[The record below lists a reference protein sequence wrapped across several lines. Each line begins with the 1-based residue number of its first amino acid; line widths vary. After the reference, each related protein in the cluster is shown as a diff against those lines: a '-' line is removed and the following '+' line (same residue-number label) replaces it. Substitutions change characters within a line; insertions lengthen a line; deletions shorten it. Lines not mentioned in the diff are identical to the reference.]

1 MEAYSYINHT
11 NNRKMKK
18 KYLIIT
24 LFIFLAVTSMFM
36 YLMISENM
44 EAFITQFKWFMRI
57 TSPFFMIYLIYIG
70 SKK

>member
-1 MEAYSYINHT
+1 
-11 NNRKMKK
+11 MKK
-18 KYLIIT
+18 KYLTIT
-24 LFIFLAVTSMFM
+24 LFIFVAVTSMFM

-44 EAFITQFKWFMRI
+44 ESFITQFKWFMRI

>member
-1 MEAYSYINHT
+1 MI
-11 NNRKMKK
+11 K

-24 LFIFLAVTSMFM
+24 LFIFVAVTSMFM

-44 EAFITQFKWFMRI
+44 EAFITQFKWYLRI